1 MKKHIIF
8 LIVTFLFSNIYAQ
21 NRWDITE
28 NGTIRWTVRNSELPH
43 YDHIEM
49 SGQQVSTVLRYGVD
63 ENLDFQ
69 LERSLVFPMLRTI
82 PNNTHASLMF
92 RNATDIASMISVNG
106 RTLQNE
112 TVEYLEL
119 NGMLT
124 VKSIFSTQRENATRS
139 WRDAEIEMTRTIF
152 PSTENAAVFEKY
164 VIMNLPKPKPSN
176 VYPRSVSVMIPEFHQ
191 TYTTDPEK
199 GVDGAYLIESE
210 IVGSGNFV
218 LKEGESVTFWVIFSA
233 NLNDAK
239 EFKEL
244 EEFKEIRRKDVP
256 LHVSK
261 EFEEEFIKRSELV
274 KDSFQ
279 SNLVLET
286 PNSVIDNEFAFAK
299 IRAAES
305 IYKTKGGMMHGPGG
319 ESYYAAIWANDQ
331 AEYINPFFPFLGYNI
346 GNESAFNAYMH
357 FARFM
362 NDAYEPIPSSIIAE
376 GIDIWNGAGDRGD
389 AAMIAYGASRYA
401 LARGDMAEAEQLWPL
416 IEWCLEYCHRK
427 LNADGVVTS
436 DSDELE
442 GRFPS
447 GSANLCTSSLYYD
460 ALVSA
465 TYLGKELKKDK
476 KQLSDYQVEAAM
488 LKTAME
494 IYFGADLYGFH
505 TYRYYDSCKLLRSWI
520 CIPLTVNILDRAQGT
535 LDALFSD
542 YLWHD
547 DGLLTQQG
555 DATYWDR
562 STLYAMRGAYIAGAT
577 ERATQYLD
585 YYSNR
590 RLLGEHVPY
599 PIEAF
604 PEGSQR
610 HLSAESGLYCRIITE
625 GLFGIRPTG
634 FKSFVLN
641 PRLPEG
647 WNEMSLKHIRA
658 FGDDF
663 SINVKRDGKKI
674 NVEIVTQNGEMKTYS
689 CKNGETLKVK
699 L

>member
-1 MKKHIIF
+1 MILMKKTIPLLFIT
-8 LIVTFLFSNIYAQ
+8 LLFSNIYAQ
-21 NRWDITE
+21 NRWKIIE
-28 NGTIRWTVRNSELPH
+28 SGTIRWTVKDSGLPH
-43 YDHIEM
+43 FDHIEM
-49 SGQQVSTVLRYGVD
+49 SGQQISTVLRYGVD

-69 LERSLVFPMLRTI
+69 LERSLIFPMLRTI
-82 PNNTHASLMF
+82 PNDTHASLMF
-92 RNATDIASMISVNG
+92 RNATDITDMISVNG

-124 VKSIFSTQRENATRS
+124 VKSICSTQREDATRS
-139 WRDAEIEMTRTIF
+139 WHDAEIEMTRTIF
-152 PSTENAAVFEKY
+152 PSTENALLVEKY
-164 VIMNLPKPKPSN
+164 EIKNPTQSKT
-176 VYPRSVSVMIPEFHQ
+176 VSIMIPEFHQ
-191 TYTTDPEK
+191 SYTTDSEK
-199 GVDGAYLIESE
+199 GVYGSYIIESE
-210 IVGSGNFV
+210 IIGNGNFE
-218 LKEGESVTFWVIFSA
+218 LGKNGKLTFWVFY
-233 NLNDAK
+233 NAK
-239 EFKEL
+239 RSNQNIGNWSGD
-244 EEFKEIRRKDVP
+244 EEFRKRKD
-256 LHVSK
+256 LISK
-261 EFEEEFIKRSELV
+261 EF
-274 KDSFQ
+274 Q
-279 SNLVLET
+279 GNLILET
-286 PNSVIDNEFAFAK
+286 PNSVINNEFAFAK
-299 IRAAES
+299 IRAVES

-331 AEYINPFFPFLGYNI
+331 AEYINPFFPFLGYDI

-362 NDAYEPIPSSIIAE
+362 NDAYAPIPSSIIAE
-376 GIDIWNGAGDRGD
+376 GTDIWNGAGDRGD

-401 LARGDMAEAEQLWPL
+401 LTRADKAEAEQLWPL

-427 LNADGVVTS
+427 LNSDGVVTS

-447 GSANLCTSSLYYD
+447 GNANLCTSSLYYD
-460 ALVSA
+460 ALISA
-465 TYLGKELKKDK
+465 IHLGKELHKDK
-476 KQLSDYQVEAAM
+476 LQLTDYRTEAAS
-488 LKTAME
+488 LKTAIE
-494 IYFGADLYGFH
+494 TYFGADLYGYH
-505 TYRYYDSCKLLRSWI
+505 TYKYYDSCTLLRSWI
-520 CIPLTVNILDRAQGT
+520 CIPLTVNILERGEGT
-535 LDALFSD
+535 LGALFSD

-547 DGLLTQQG
+547 DGLLTEQG

-562 STLYAMRGAYIAGAT
+562 STLYAMRGAYIANAT
-577 ERATQYLD
+577 ELATQYLD

-634 FKSFVLN
+634 FKDFELS
-641 PRLPEG
+641 PRLPKG

-663 SINVKRDGKKI
+663 DINVKRKENKLEIEVVYRNGKIKKL
-674 NVEIVTQNGEMKTYS
+674 T
-689 CKNGETLKVK
+689 CKEGETLKMK

>member
-1 MKKHIIF
+1 MF
-8 LIVTFLFSNIYAQ
+8 VTFLFTNIYAQ
-21 NRWDITE
+21 NRWEITE
-28 NGTIRWTVRNSELPH
+28 NGTIRWTVENTGLPH
-43 YDHIEM
+43 FDHIEM
-49 SGQQVSTVLRYGVD
+49 SGQQISMVLRYGVD
-63 ENLDFQ
+63 ENLEFQ
-69 LERSLVFPMLRTI
+69 LERSIVFPMLRTI
-82 PNNTHASLMF
+82 PNDTHASLMF
-92 RNATDIASMISVNG
+92 RNATDITSMISVNG
-106 RTLQNE
+106 RTLQEE

-124 VKSIFSTQRENATRS
+124 VKSIFSTQRENTIRS
-139 WRDAEIEMTRTIF
+139 WRDTEIEMTRTIF
-152 PSTENAAVFEKY
+152 PSTENALLIERYEMKNPARSTKTNE
-164 VIMNLPKPKPSN
+164 N
-176 VYPRSVSVMIPEFHQ
+176 PRNVSVMIPEFHQ
-191 TYTTDPEK
+191 SYATDPAK
-199 GVDGAYLIESE
+199 GVDGSYIIESE

-218 LKEGESVTFWVIFSA
+218 LQEDETLTFWVIFSA
-233 NLNDAK
+233 SRKSFNGIEKQRNPKFCVEELN
-239 EFKEL
+239 
-244 EEFKEIRRKDVP
+244 RRTA
-256 LHVSK
+256 
-261 EFEEEFIKRSELV
+261 LV
-274 KDSFQ
+274 KNSFQ
-279 SNLVLET
+279 ENLVLET
-286 PNSVIDNEFAFAK
+286 PDPVINNEFAFAK

-331 AEYINPFFPFLGYNI
+331 AEYINPFFPFLGYDI

-362 NDAYEPIPSSIIAE
+362 NGDYEAIPSSIIAE
-376 GIDIWNGAGDRGD
+376 GTDIWNGAGDRGD
-389 AAMIAYGASRYA
+389 AAMIAYGAARYA
-401 LARGDMAEAEQLWPL
+401 LARGDKAEAEQLWPL

-447 GSANLCTSSLYYD
+447 GNANLCTSSLYYD
-460 ALVSA
+460 ALISA

-476 KQLSDYQVEAAM
+476 RQLADYQIEAAM
-488 LKTAME
+488 LKTAVE
-494 IYFGADLYGFH
+494 VYFGADLYGFH
-505 TYRYYDSCKLLRSWI
+505 TYRYYDSCTLLRSWI
-520 CIPLTVNILDRAQGT
+520 CIPLTVNILDRADGT
-535 LDALFSD
+535 IDAIFSD

-547 DGLLTQQG
+547 DGLLTEQG
-555 DATYWDR
+555 DVTYWDR

-577 ERATQYLD
+577 DRATKYLD

-610 HLSAESGLYCRIITE
+610 HLSAESGLYCRVITE
-625 GLFGIRPTG
+625 GLFGIKPTG
-634 FKSFVLN
+634 FKTFDLT
-641 PRLPEG
+641 PRLPED

-663 SINVKRDGKKI
+663 GINVKRNGKKI
-674 NVEIVTQNGEMKTYS
+674 NIEIISGNGKIRKYS
-689 CKNGETLKVK
+689 CKNGEMLKVK